1 MIFFDK
7 FKGLN
12 MNNSSIVLIT
22 NDTMVSK
29 ESITNMIPIMLI
41 TGLLMS
47 VPVYCCIVCFIRII
61 NKYIYDYG
69 EYTEN
74 SINESNIQLKFRS
87 VYENL
92 FGSIS
97 SPKLTKIIVVT
108 ICSYEAN
115 NSISNTS

>member
-1 MIFFDK
+1 
-7 FKGLN
+7 
-12 MNNSSIVLIT
+12 MNNTTNTTLISGE
-22 NDTMVSK
+22 VIS
-29 ESITNMIPIMLI
+29 NMIPIMLI

-47 VPVYCCIVCFIRII
+47 VPAYICIVFFIRII

-74 SINESNIQLKFRS
+74 SIDESNIQSKFRS

-97 SPKLTKIIVVT
+97 SPKLTKIIVIT